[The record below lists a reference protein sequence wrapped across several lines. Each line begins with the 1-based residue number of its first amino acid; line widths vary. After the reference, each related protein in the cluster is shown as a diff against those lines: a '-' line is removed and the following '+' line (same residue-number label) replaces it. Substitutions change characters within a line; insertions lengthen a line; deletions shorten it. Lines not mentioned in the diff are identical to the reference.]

1 MFEIQ
6 QIESLHTIITH
17 NKNVDH
23 SNLWTVA
30 EKHRRVE
37 PVAQRCSVKMV
48 FLEISQN
55 LQERTYA
62 RVSFL
67 IKLQV
72 WGLRPSTLLKKRLWH
87 RCFPVNFVKFLRTP
101 FYIEHLWW
109 LLLDEE
115 ISLVIQK
122 QKQFSF
128 DAFIRITCIYGDIDY
143 KSWT

>member
-6 QIESLHTIITH
+6 QTESLHTIITH

-101 FYIEHLWW
+101 FYIEHLWRLLLQLLLESAIW
-109 LLLDEE
+109 LLL
-115 ISLVIQK
+115 LK
-122 QKQFSF
+122 NK
-128 DAFIRITCIYGDIDY
+128 DILTILRPRDLP
-143 KSWT
+143 KD

>member
-6 QIESLHTIITH
+6 QTESLHTIITH

-128 DAFIRITCIYGDIDY
+128 DAFIRITCIYGDIDS